1 MRDTNE
7 TRTTEDA
14 QERLDDDGA
23 PPRPHPDARRSQL
36 RTLIGRIN
44 RTVPA
49 VTLQVAWHDL
59 IEALDLGPE
68 PVTKS
73 CPSCRAIVM
82 RDATRC
88 GHCGTYLRQ

>member
-7 TRTTEDA
+7 TRTTEEA
-14 QERLDDDGA
+14 QGRLDDDGGPA
-23 PPRPHPDARRSQL
+23 QLHPDARRSRL
-36 RTLIGRIN
+36 RTLLREIN

-49 VTLQVAWHDL
+49 VTLNVAWHDL
-59 IEALDLGPE
+59 VEALDLGPE

-73 CPSCRAIVM
+73 CPKCRAIVM

-88 GHCGTYLRQ
+88 GHCWTYLRQ